1 MASKKLNLKKLIN
14 KHCEPSENRVSDGT
28 PVSCYDCGWSGVI
41 EDCPVEEEFDGWES
55 PSYEICVCPE
65 CGGDIDL

>member
-1 MASKKLNLKKLIN
+1 MASKKLNLKGLKE
-14 KHCEPSENRVSDGT
+14 KYCKSPRNRIPNGI
-28 PVSCYDCGWSGVI
+28 PVSCYECGWFGVI
-41 EDCPVEEEFDGWES
+41 EDCPVEMESDGWEF